1 MSKTENISDKIV
13 EGMLFFYFIT
23 EQDQTRNINRLECQF
38 WENRMLNFALIT
50 FCRAT
55 VGIREVVIHD
65 TCMTPMCRKHTTD
78 LKMNGYKSSLC
89 GIEASCL
96 SVTPELTLVRI

>member
-1 MSKTENISDKIV
+1 MNACYFD
-13 EGMLFFYFIT
+13 FIT
-23 EQDQTRNINRLECQF
+23 ERVQTRNIDWLECQF
-38 WENRMLNFALIT
+38 RENRMLNFALIT

-55 VGIREVVIHD
+55 VEVVIHD
-65 TCMTPMCRKHTTD
+65 SCMIPMCRKHKTD
-78 LKMNGYKSSLC
+78 LKMKGYKSSVC

>member
-1 MSKTENISDKIV
+1 MNAC
-13 EGMLFFYFIT
+13 YFDLIT
-23 EQDQTRNINRLECQF
+23 EQVQTRNINRLECQF
-38 WENRMLNFALIT
+38 KENRMLNFALIT

-55 VGIREVVIHD
+55 VGIKEVVIHN
-65 TCMTPMCRKHTTD
+65 TCMIPMCRKHKTN
-78 LKMNGYKSSLC
+78 LKMKGYKSSVC